1 MSRQRGLALVSVLWG
16 VAILSLIAAAM
27 LSASVTSAH
36 LDRNGWN
43 AARAGSVADQAV
55 SRAILSLLDDRVRLR
70 PRVDAK
76 PQTLTFDSVPV
87 RLWIQDES
95 GKINLNTA
103 PKDVLASLFASAGL
117 ERGDAAALADRIVAR
132 QTPAG
137 APNAH
142 IAFRAPDELLAVP
155 RMTPA
160 LLARIEPLITVY
172 GKAPTINRQVAPR
185 AVLRLM
191 PDLDDQAIDR
201 LLKARDEPPPVP
213 VDDTAP
219 GSPLGIA
226 DAVFAVTAQARVGDA
241 QVVRL
246 AVVQFTGD
254 ATKPYLILAWR

>member
-1 MSRQRGLALVSVLWG
+1 MSVLWG

-70 PRVDAK
+70 PRVDAR

-95 GKINLNTA
+95 GKINLNIA
-103 PKDVLASLFASAGL
+103 PKDVLASLFASTGMDHNEAG
-117 ERGDAAALADRIVAR
+117 ALADRIVAR
-132 QTPAG
+132 QSPAG
-137 APNAH
+137 APGAH
-142 IAFRAPDELLAVP
+142 IAFRSTDELLAVSG
-155 RMTPA
+155 MTPA
-160 LLARIEPLITVY
+160 LLARIEPLVTVY
-172 GKAPTINRQVAPR
+172 GKAPVINRQVAPR

-191 PDLDDQAIDR
+191 PDLDEQAIDR
-201 LLKARDEPPPVP
+201 LIKARDAPPPVP
-213 VDDTAP
+213 ADDSAP
-219 GSPLGIA
+219 GSPLGLA
-226 DAVFAVTAQARVGDA
+226 DTVFAVTAQARVGDA

-254 ATKPYLILAWR
+254 QTKPYLILAWR

>member
-55 SRAILSLLDDRVRLR
+55 SRAILSLLDDRVRIR
-70 PRVDAK
+70 PRVDAR
-76 PQTLTFDSVPV
+76 PQALTFDGVPV

-95 GKINLNTA
+95 GRININFA
-103 PKDVLASLFASAGL
+103 PKDVLQSLFASAGL
-117 ERGDAAALADRIVAR
+117 ERGDAGTLADRIVAR

-142 IAFRAPDELLAVP
+142 IAFRSTDELLAVP
-155 RMTPA
+155 GMTPT

-172 GKAPTINRQVAPR
+172 GKAPVINRQVAPR
-185 AVLRLM
+185 AVLRLL
-191 PDLDDQAIDR
+191 PDLDDQGIDR
-201 LLKARDEPPPVP
+201 LIKERDATPAPP
-213 VDDTAP
+213 DDTAP
-219 GSPLGIA
+219 GSPLGLA
-226 DAVFAVTAQARVGDA
+226 DTVFAVTAQARVGDA
-241 QVVRL
+241 QIVRL

-254 ATKPYLILAWR
+254 VTKPYLILAWR

>member
-27 LSASVTSAH
+27 LSASVTSTH

-43 AARAGSVADQAV
+43 AARAGAVADQAV

-70 PRVDAK
+70 PRVDAT

-95 GKINLNTA
+95 GKINIDFA
-103 PKDVLASLFASAGL
+103 PKDVLQSLFASTGL
-117 ERGDAAALADRIVAR
+117 ERGEAGALADRIVAR
-132 QTPAG
+132 RTPEG
-137 APNAH
+137 APNPR
-142 IAFRAPDELLAVP
+142 IAFRALDELLAVP
-155 RMTPA
+155 GVTRA
-160 LLARIEPLITVY
+160 LFARIEPLLTVY
-172 GKAPTINRQVAPR
+172 GRAPTINRQVAPR
-185 AVLRLM
+185 AVLRLL
-191 PDLDDQAIDR
+191 PDLDEQAIDR
-201 LLKARDEPPPVP
+201 LLKDRDAPPPVP
-213 VDDTAP
+213 IDDTAP

-226 DAVFAVTAQARVGDA
+226 DTFFAVTAQARVGDA

-254 ATKPYLILAWR
+254 QTKPYLILAWR